1 MEPFYSLYGAK
12 LETYYSSLIEKDP
25 KKKANLMKQLHQL
38 DKMCTKEERE
48 YLIDSD
54 RVIVVF

>member
-1 MEPFYSLYGAK
+1 
-12 LETYYSSLIEKDP
+12 
-25 KKKANLMKQLHQL
+25 MKRLHQL